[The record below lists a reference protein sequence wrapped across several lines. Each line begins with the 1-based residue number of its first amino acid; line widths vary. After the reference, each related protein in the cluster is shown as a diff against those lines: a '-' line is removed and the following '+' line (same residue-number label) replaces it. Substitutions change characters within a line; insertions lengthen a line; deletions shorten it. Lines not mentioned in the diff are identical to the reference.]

1 MLTRRA
7 EAEPEAKPTLQRAKC
22 EAALHPQRVLVNHLP
37 KTAKQAQPPNPNPRR
52 HARSMVLNPNG
63 EQAGTRTIDAGQRQ
77 AVAGKERVNSDRL
90 RINGDLA
97 QWPIGA
103 TKGAIAEDGNACAG

>member
-1 MLTRRA
+1 
-7 EAEPEAKPTLQRAKC
+7 
-22 EAALHPQRVLVNHLP
+22 
-37 KTAKQAQPPNPNPRR
+37 
-52 HARSMVLNPNG
+52 MVLNPNG

-103 TKGAIAEDGNACAG
+103 TRGAVAEDGNACAG